1 MNKYL
6 FEVWDRILKVMS
18 SREELAKKFL
28 VRKLRPI
35 EIGEKSISQL
45 LDSMAMTGFQ
55 GRRLGEVVKVWETA
69 CRTENT
75 VIFLGLAGSLSTT
88 GQSEIVKFLIRNRF
102 IDVLV
107 STGANITED
116 LVEALGA
123 NYYMGE
129 PNLDDSELFKAG
141 IYRFHDVLVRDVD
154 YFKMEKMLADF
165 MAQLDR
171 TKVYSSAKFLN
182 QLGAWLDGKG
192 VNGILTEAWRSGVP
206 VFSPALVDSGMGVA
220 YLLNKYRHGEGFKL
234 LIDHFADYELIVKIK
249 AKFADS
255 AAIFIGGGVPKD
267 FIQLAAVAVDVLL
280 SGDLSKYRPHR
291 FAAQITT
298 DSPHWG
304 GLSGATLDEA
314 KSWGKESPDS
324 MTVQCF
330 CDATIGLPLV
340 AHALYEKL
348 GRRKDPPDLS
358 WVFKEG

>member
-1 MNKYL
+1 
-6 FEVWDRILKVMS
+6 MS
-18 SREELAKKFL
+18 SREELAKRFL
-28 VRKLRPI
+28 VRELRPI
-35 EIGEKSISQL
+35 EVGERKISQL

-55 GRRLGEVVKVWETA
+55 GRRLGEVVKVWEAA
-69 CRTENT
+69 CNTRET
-75 VIFLGLAGSLSTT
+75 VICLGLAGSLSTT

-123 NYYMGE
+123 HYYVGE
-129 PNLDDSELFKAG
+129 PNLDDGELFKAG
-141 IYRFHDVLVRDVD
+141 IYRFHDVLVRDED
-154 YFKMEKMLADF
+154 YFEMERLLADF

-171 TKVYSSAKFLN
+171 TRVYSSAGFLN
-182 QLGAWLDGKG
+182 RLGAWLGGKG
-192 VNGILTEAWRSGVP
+192 INSILTEAWRNGVP

-220 YLLNKYRHGEGFKL
+220 YLLNRYRHGDSFRL
-234 LIDHFADYELIVKIK
+234 LIDHFADYELLVKIK
-249 AKFADS
+249 SRFPNS

-314 KSWGKESPDS
+314 KSWGKEAPDS

-340 AHALYEKL
+340 AHALYEKV
-348 GRRKDPPDLS
+348 GRRRDPPDLS
-358 WVFKEG
+358 WVFKED